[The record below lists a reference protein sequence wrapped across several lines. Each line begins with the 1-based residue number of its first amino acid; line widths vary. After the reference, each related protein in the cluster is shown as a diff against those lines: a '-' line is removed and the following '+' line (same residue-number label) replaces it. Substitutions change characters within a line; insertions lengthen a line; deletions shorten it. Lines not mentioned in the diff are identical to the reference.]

1 MQRLQ
6 VHVAVKDFAQSAR
19 FSVPLFAAMPIVVK
33 DDYAKQIPLDR
44 LRCRRLPLDG
54 PVPAPAAFLRRPHL
68 PPRARRRGA
77 PSEHDPAGPLQPYRR
92 GARPLGDLRHP
103 NRDRQHP

>member
-54 PVPAPAAFLRRPHL
+54 PVPAPRRLPKAA
-68 PPRARRRGA
+68 A
-77 PSEHDPAGPLQPYRR
+77 PSTACSTTWR
-92 GARPLGDLRHP
+92 A
-103 NRDRQHP
+103 DRT